1 MTSHLRRARAAL
13 KRSLPMTSQKK
24 TRAGAETPAA
34 LAKEAQARELAA
46 IRKRA
51 WETRRRKYGPRGHC
65 GSYSR

>member
-1 MTSHLRRARAAL
+1 
-13 KRSLPMTSQKK
+13 MTSQKK